1 MLRRLLSGLLATLAL
16 LALVAPAAGAD
27 EPAPRGLAGSF
38 TLQGTNGYEVK
49 AWISSLGEGDLG
61 QLVLFVGRKRE
72 QAIYVVKG
80 TVTRE
85 AVDFDLGPLGEVDA
99 AVRPSGR
106 QESINSQCG
115 GGGKKQTFEGE
126 EYVGTLAFHGEEG
139 FTEAEATQVPLRLAP
154 ALTELVCGPMTVPG
168 NQGGDGVPG
177 AGLSIKRPRTASL
190 RLTQNHPGAAVS
202 YAAHMTEKEGSV
214 RVERNVGG
222 YLRGGAMTYAPS
234 LETAHFNGGAP
245 FSGSASYAKAHWRG
259 NLTVDF
265 PGHADVPL
273 TGPGFKASIYAVHR
287 DKPHTVEPN

>member
-1 MLRRLLSGLLATLAL
+1 MLRRLLFGLLAALAL

-27 EPAPRGLAGSF
+27 EPLGRGLEGSF
-38 TLQGTNGYEVK
+38 TLKGTHGYEVK
-49 AWISSLGEGDLG
+49 ALISSFGEGDLG
-61 QLVLFVGRKRE
+61 QLVLFVGKKGE
-72 QAIYVVKG
+72 QAIYLVKG
-80 TVTRE
+80 TVTKE

-99 AVRPSGR
+99 TVRPSGH
-106 QESINSQCG
+106 QESITSQCG
-115 GGGKKQTFEGE
+115 GGEKQNFEGE

-139 FTEAEATQVPLRLAP
+139 FTEVEATQAPLRLAS
-154 ALTELVCGPMTVPG
+154 ALTELVCGPLTTEG
-168 NQGGDGVPG
+168 REGGEGIPG

-202 YAAHMTEKEGSV
+202 YAAHMTEKEGTV

-222 YLRGGAMTYAPS
+222 YLRGGAMTYASS
-234 LETAHFNGGAP
+234 LKTAHLKGAAP
-245 FSGSASYAKAHWRG
+245 FSGSASYAKAGWHG

-265 PGHADVPL
+265 PGHGHVPL